1 MIFAAIVTLAILISA
16 MMMSM
21 MGMPTPAWVR
31 VAAVV
36 KRKR

>member
-1 MIFAAIVTLAILISA
+1 MTFAAIALLAILISA

-21 MGMPTPAWVR
+21 MGMPMPAWVR
-31 VAAVV
+31 VAAVA

>member
-1 MIFAAIVTLAILISA
+1 MTFVAIALLAILISA

-31 VAAVV
+31 VAAVT

>member
-1 MIFAAIVTLAILISA
+1 MAFMFIAILAILISA

-21 MGMPTPAWVR
+21 MGMPMPAWVR

>member
-1 MIFAAIVTLAILISA
+1 MTFVVIALLAILISA

-31 VAAVV
+31 VAAVA

>member
-31 VAAVV
+31 VAAVA
-36 KRKR
+36 KRRR

>member
-1 MIFAAIVTLAILISA
+1 MTFVAIALLAILISA

-31 VAAVV
+31 VAAVA
-36 KRKR
+36 KRRR